1 MASKMDSGP
10 LKGVKVVDFTRVLAG
25 PHMTKILC
33 DLGATVIK
41 IEDPKNGDISR
52 LGSPKTGH
60 HSHYFAQQNA
70 GKYFIS
76 IDLNK
81 DRGREVVRKLLREA
95 DVLVENFRP
104 GTLKPFGLD
113 YKTVKKINP
122 SLVYVSISGYGQ
134 KGPLSHRAAFAPTIA
149 AEVGLAHARFKH
161 MGISLNDIVYIN

>member
-1 MASKMDSGP
+1 
-10 LKGVKVVDFTRVLAG
+10 VVDFTRVLAG

-95 DVLVENFRP
+95 DVLVENNDDLPQFQHQIRMWLD
-104 GTLKPFGLD
+104 TL
-113 YKTVKKINP
+113 IQA
-122 SLVYVSISGYGQ
+122 S
-134 KGPLSHRAAFAPTIA
+134 
-149 AEVGLAHARFKH
+149 
-161 MGISLNDIVYIN
+161 